1 MVRNTRGMSLIE
13 VIVSGGL
20 LALFLYGIL
29 NFSTFAARMNQS
41 NKKSLDFSS
50 IMSTVTGLIK
60 TSSCD
65 ALLSGLSFDD
75 SAAQVGVS
83 QSFSGL
89 NPVAGFTLASPSPAP
104 GFALTNVGAGEP
116 PSFQLI
122 LIKPAVD
129 AIAGTQLVQDTVDL
143 RISLKKVDSKG
154 NPLPGANF
162 ESKDFILNLWVDRS
176 LTPPQ
181 FIPNTCTLKN
191 PVVYAAPI
199 VNPTCVLPGAQVTAT
214 WIQESGSTPT
224 IGNNWGGPS
233 ATLPTGTTSTV
244 LTVPSPVPNPNLI
257 VTLTE
262 TNAVGNVSSPVNS
275 IPFGSF
281 NSPTVATAFTT
292 TTFKTL
298 PLSSPPFVW
307 SATGAMPGGSV
318 MLTAPS
324 SVSLAGPGGS
334 QPIPAITSA
343 YPGQMIPYTAVA
355 INPCGVTATNTAW
368 IRYAPSPSPSTS
380 P

>member
-104 GFALTNVGAGEP
+104 GFALTNTALGEP

-129 AIAGTQLVQDTVDL
+129 SIQGTQLVQDEVDL

-162 ESKDFILNLWVDRS
+162 ESKDFTLNLWVDRTLS
-176 LTPPQ
+176 PPQ
-181 FIPNTCTLKN
+181 FIPTTCTLKN
-191 PVVYAAPI
+191 PVVYTAPV
-199 VNPTCVLPGAQVTAT
+199 VNPTCVAPGAQVTVT
-214 WIQESGSTPT
+214 WDQEPGNTPALT
-224 IGNNWGGPS
+224 NNFGEPPPS
-233 ATLPTGTTSTV
+233 LTSSSNSVV
-244 LTVPSPVPNPNLI
+244 LSVPSPLPNADMI

-262 TNAVGNVSSPVNS
+262 TNAAGNVSPPLNS
-275 IPFGSF
+275 APFGSY
-281 NSPTVATAFTT
+281 NSPTVTAAFAP
-292 TTFKTL
+292 TTFGTL
-298 PLSSPPFVW
+298 PLNSPPFMW
-307 SATGAMPGGSV
+307 SGSGISSGSSV

-324 SVSLAGPGGS
+324 SVSLAGPGGT
-334 QPIPAITSA
+334 QPVPGITSA
-343 YPGQMIPYTAVA
+343 YPGQMFAYTVVA
-355 INPCGVTATNTAW
+355 TNPCGVPATSTAW
-368 IRYAPSPSPSTS
+368 IRYAPSPSPSAS